1 MNFQSCLALPM
12 TGVFPYFGKIK
23 STVNLSSTVIF
34 QVFRTWNNNNLQCKI
49 NFVLQ
54 LGTYAAIDT

>member
-34 QVFRTWNNNNLQCKI
+34 KFLEHNLQCKI